1 MKVLVTG
8 ADDFIASAILAQ
20 LADCGWARPSAD
32 DRPLPVNL
40 RGQVPSLRV
49 DASREDDLARVLPD
63 FDAVVHC
70 SGPSPHVIEA
80 SARALYGALA
90 RLPRAPRV
98 VHLSSMTVY
107 GNVEGNITEA
117 AALSPELGAYAAAR
131 VLAEQLASGYSNAVI
146 LRPGVEYGPG
156 GQVWTGRV
164 ARWLR
169 ARRLGD
175 LGVAGDG
182 TCNLVHVD
190 DVADAALLA
199 LRAPQAAGQ
208 AFNLVMDSP
217 PSWNEYFI
225 AYGIALGAVPVPRI
239 SSRWLRLETRLL
251 APPLKVLE
259 LLCARASGGRVLPPP
274 AIPPSLLRL
283 MRQDIRLSN
292 SRAKSLLAWQP
303 RGLAEGL
310 ASVTGKDLVRKSR

>member
-8 ADDFIASAILAQ
+8 ADDFIAGAILAR
-20 LADCGWARPSAD
+20 LADSGWARAFAD
-32 DRPLPVNL
+32 DRPLPTALHGKVTA
-40 RGQVPSLRV
+40 LRV
-49 DASREDDLARVLPD
+49 DATDPAALARALPD

-70 SGPSPHVIEA
+70 SGPSPRHIEA

-90 RLPRAPRV
+90 QLPHAPRV

-107 GNVEGNITEA
+107 GNVEGTITEE
-117 AALSPELGAYAAAR
+117 AALRSELGAYAAAR
-131 VLAEQLASGYSNAVI
+131 VQAERLAQGHGNVVI
-146 LRPGVEYGPG
+146 LRPGVEYGTG
-156 GQVWTGRV
+156 GQAWTTRV

-190 DVADAALLA
+190 DVADAALQA
-199 LRAPQAAGQ
+199 LRVPDAAGQ

-217 PSWNEYFI
+217 PTWNEYFT
-225 AYGIALGAVPVPRI
+225 AYAIALGAVPVRRI
-239 SSRWLRLETRLL
+239 STRWLKLETRLL
-251 APPLKVLE
+251 APALKVLE
-259 LLCARASGGRVLPPP
+259 LVCARATRGKVLPPP

-283 MRQDIRLSN
+283 TRQDIRLSN
-292 SRAKSLLAWQP
+292 ARAKSLLAWQP
-303 RGLAEGL
+303 RSLSAGL
-310 ASVTGKDLVRKSR
+310 ASITGSGAGR

>member
-8 ADDFIASAILAQ
+8 ADDFIAGAILAQ
-20 LADCGWARPSAD
+20 LADSGWAQAYAD
-32 DRPLPVNL
+32 DRPLAPAL
-40 RGQVPSLRV
+40 RGKVKALNV
-49 DASREDDLARVLPD
+49 NASDEASLARVLPD
-63 FDAVVHC
+63 FDAVIHC
-70 SGPSPHVIEA
+70 SGPAPRVIEA

-90 RLPRAPRV
+90 RMPRAPRV

-107 GNVEGNITEA
+107 GNVEGLITEDA
-117 AALSPELGAYAAAR
+117 PLRPELGAYAAAR
-131 VLAEQLASGYSNAVI
+131 VLAEQLAQGYGKAVI

-156 GQVWTGRV
+156 GQAWTGRV

-182 TCNLVHVD
+182 RCNLVHVD
-190 DVADAALLA
+190 DVADAT
-199 LRAPQAAGQ
+199 LRALKAPELAGQ

-217 PSWNEYFI
+217 PSWNDYFI
-225 AYGIALGAVPVPRI
+225 AYAIALGAVPVPRI

-259 LLCARASGGRVLPPP
+259 LLCARATAGRVLPPP

-303 RGLAEGL
+303 RGLGEGL
-310 ASVTGKDLVRKSR
+310 DSVTGKDLLRKSR

>member
-8 ADDFIASAILAQ
+8 ADDFIAGAILAR
-20 LADCGWARPSAD
+20 LADSSWAQPSAD
-32 DRPLPVNL
+32 DRLLPATL
-40 RGQVPSLRV
+40 RGKVVSLPV
-49 DASREDDLARVLPD
+49 DASQEDDLARVLSD

-70 SGPSPHVIEA
+70 SGPAPDVIEA

-90 RLPRAPRV
+90 RMGHTPRV

-107 GNVEGNITEA
+107 GNVEGPVTEDA
-117 AALSPELGAYAAAR
+117 PVRAELGPYAAAR
-131 VLAEQLASGYSNAVI
+131 VRAEQLAQGYSNAVI

-156 GQVWTGRV
+156 GQAWTGRV

-190 DVADAALLA
+190 DVADATLKA
-199 LRAPQAAGQ
+199 LRAPEAAGQ
-208 AFNLVMDSP
+208 AFNLVMDKP
-217 PSWNEYFI
+217 PSWNDYFT
-225 AYGIALGAVPVPRI
+225 AYAIALGAVPVRRI
-239 SSRWLRLETRLL
+239 SPRWLRLETRLL

-259 LLCARASGGRVLPPP
+259 LLCARAVGDKVRPPP

-283 MRQDIRLSN
+283 MRQDIRLDN
-292 SRAKSLLAWQP
+292 TRAKSLLAWQP
-303 RGLAEGL
+303 RDLAAGL
-310 ASVTGKDLVRKSR
+310 ASITGTGL